1 MNILVVG
8 QGGREHA
15 IAWKLQQSEKV
26 TEVTNDILPDQKI
39 DIVHPLILLT
49 HHQKLAMRD

>member
-15 IAWKLQQSEKV
+15 IAWKLSQSELTKKV
-26 TEVTNDILPDQKI
+26 FIAPGNGGTETEYKCENLNIGS
-39 DIVHPLILLT
+39 
-49 HHQKLAMRD
+49 KLKLD

>member
-15 IAWKLQQSEKV
+15 IAWKLSQSKLTKKV
-26 TEVTNDILPDQKI
+26 FIAPCSYFDICYSSSTEITIGPW
-39 DIVHPLILLT
+39 
-49 HHQKLAMRD
+49 